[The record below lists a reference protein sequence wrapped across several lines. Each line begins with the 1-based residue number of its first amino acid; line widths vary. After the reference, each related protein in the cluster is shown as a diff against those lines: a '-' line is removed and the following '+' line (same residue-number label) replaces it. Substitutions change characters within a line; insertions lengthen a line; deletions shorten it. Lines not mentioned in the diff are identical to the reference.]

1 MAEETEPSPAGK
13 PEAPSPSPGAEPAVE
28 KETATESVTATPEK
42 VPPPSPGAE
51 PAAEKKEAPESVTA
65 TPEKAAT
72 PSRGTVKDKGPRG
85 RDRRDGGGDGG
96 RGRGGRREKER
107 ESEEREFQETLVA
120 VYRCSATV
128 KGGRRLSFGAMV
140 TVGDRK
146 GRVGV
151 GYGKA
156 KEVPGAIQKAIQK
169 ARKSLRKFPIST
181 GGTIPHQVTG
191 VFGASRVIL
200 VPARPGTGLIAGGAV
215 KAILEAGG
223 LANVLTK
230 SVGSNNTRNIV
241 KAVMDALE
249 SLRSKQ
255 NVESLRGVE
264 LP

>member
-13 PEAPSPSPGAEPAVE
+13 PEAPPPSPGAEPAVE
-28 KETATESVTATPEK
+28 KETAAESVTATPEK
-42 VPPPSPGAE
+42 T
-51 PAAEKKEAPESVTA
+51 AA
-65 TPEKAAT
+65 

-85 RDRRDGGGDGG
+85 RDRRDGGGDG
-96 RGRGGRREKER
+96 GRGGRREKER